1 MQLLSIMDGT
11 IAVVALPKIQSE
23 LGLSNAGRSWVI
35 TAYILTFGGL
45 MLLGGRLG
53 DTFGRKRV
61 FIVGV
66 ALFTVASAVCGI
78 AWNGGSLVTA
88 RLLQGVAAAI
98 FAPTSVAL
106 VATTFP
112 KGPMRNAAMAVFSA
126 MIGVGSVGGLV
137 VGGALTEV
145 SWRLAFLVN
154 VPLGLLVLIL
164 ARAALRET
172 QKERMKLDVSGAVLA
187 TLICTATVYGFTM
200 APEKGWLSP
209 ISIGSVVL
217 LVGAFVA
224 FILVERTA
232 ENPIVPFTL
241 FNDRNRLAIFAA
253 VFLAGGVLFTLMVL
267 VALYIQDV
275 MGYSA
280 LRASLALLP
289 FAIAVALGA
298 AASTRLVKLWSPRVV
313 MIAGGSLM
321 LGATLYAST
330 LTRDAPY
337 FPNLMVPLVV
347 AAVGIGVAN
356 VPLRLSLI
364 ASVGLDRIGPTS
376 AIALMLQNLGGPIVL
391 AVIQAIITSHTLAL
405 GGTTGPVTSMDA
417 VALNALDQ
425 GITYGLLWLAGAV
438 VSVGFVVLFIS
449 YSAEE
454 VAHAQA
460 AKEVSD
466 AEDPA
471 VDAAANQP
479 AQDPP
484 PTHDISDT
492 RGSATTFERDY
503 SSESADDGRRV
514 DYEARSQQQA
524 SRSNR

>member
-112 KGPMRNAAMAVFSA
+112 KGPMRNTAMAVFSA
-126 MIGVGSVGGLV
+126 MIGIGSVGGLV

-172 QKERMKLDVSGAVLA
+172 QKELMKLDVTGAVLA
-187 TLICTATVYGFTM
+187 TLICTAAVYGFSM

-209 ISIGSVVL
+209 IPIGSVVL

-224 FILVERTA
+224 FVVVERRA
-232 ENPIVPFTL
+232 DNPIVPFSL
-241 FNDRNRLAIFAA
+241 FTDRNRLAIFAA

-298 AASTRLVKLWSPRVV
+298 AASSRLVKLWAPRVV
-313 MIAGGSLM
+313 MMAGGSLM

-391 AVIQAIITSHTLAL
+391 AIIQAIITSHTLAL
-405 GGTTGPVTSMDA
+405 GGTTGPVTSMNA
-417 VALNALDQ
+417 VELTALDQ

-438 VSVGFVVLFIS
+438 VSVGFVVVFIS

-460 AKEVSD
+460 VKEASD

-471 VDAAANQP
+471 EDAAAVDNNP
-479 AQDPP
+479 ALG
-484 PTHDISDT
+484 HANSDT
-492 RGSATTFERDY
+492 LGSATTFSRNH
-503 SSESADDGRRV
+503 SSDGAGNGTRV
-514 DYEARSQQQA
+514 NYDARSDQRA
-524 SRSNR
+524 SRLNR